1 MPIQVQPT
9 PNPNAMKFVLGR
21 QIFARPLSFPSA
33 ETAAGHTPAENIFA
47 LEGVYNVFMVQDFV
61 TVNKLPD
68 VSWESLVPAVQ
79 AILAKYVTAYIPASG
94 SIHESGVA

>member
-21 QIFARPLSFPSA
+21 QLFAHPLSFPSA
-33 ETAAGHTPAENIFA
+33 QAAAGHVLAEEIFA

-61 TVNKLPD
+61 TVNKLPG
-68 VSWESLVPAVQ
+68 VPWQRLVTAVQ
-79 AILAKYVTAYIPASG
+79 AILADYVA
-94 SIHESGVA
+94 IHELGVE

>member
-21 QIFARPLSFPSA
+21 MVSARPLSFPSA
-33 ETAAGHTPAENIFA
+33 AAAAGHGLAEKIFA

-61 TVNKLPD
+61 TVNKLPG
-68 VSWESLVPAVQ
+68 VPWEPLVAAVQ
-79 AILAKYVTAYIPASG
+79 GILTEYI
-94 SIHESGVA
+94 SIHESGVE